1 MNKLEILPTVLY
13 EFEAPDKIHNL
24 ICNYLE
30 TIDWSSKPNRD
41 NEPSFGKTAV
51 AYLHTNSTVQ
61 DYTKWV
67 TEQVNKV
74 KEAEE
79 FFCSTMVPVNMWA
92 NKSLPGQWHHRHSH
106 NWSVLSTIY
115 YVSGKEGLTWF
126 SRVTDYHVQQMQ
138 LKHDVELD
146 IIYKHSPKP
155 KTLLVFPS
163 SLQHSVSENT
173 SEVPRI
179 TVSANFLP
187 TGRVGTG
194 MGYDTTKDFSDLHD
208 THIPWGK

>member
-1 MNKLEILPTVLY
+1 MNKLEILPTMLY
-13 EFEAPDKIHNL
+13 EFEAPDQIHNL

-30 TIDWSSKPNRD
+30 TVDWSSKPNRS
-41 NEPSFGKTAV
+41 NEPYFGKTEL
-51 AYLHTNSTVQ
+51 AYLNINNDVQ
-61 DYTKWV
+61 DYTNWV

-74 KEAEE
+74 KEVEN
-79 FFCSTMVPVNMWA
+79 FCCTTMIPVNMWA
-92 NKSLPGQWHHRHSH
+92 NQSLLGQWHHRHSH
-106 NWSVLSTIY
+106 KWSSLSTIY
-115 YVSGKEGLTWF
+115 YVSGEKGQTWF
-126 SRVTDYHVQQMQ
+126 SRITDYHVEEMQ
-138 LKHDVELD
+138 LKNDYELD

-173 SEVPRI
+173 SKVPRL

-194 MGYDTTKDFSDLHD
+194 MGYDTTKSLL
-208 THIPWGK
+208 PWNK